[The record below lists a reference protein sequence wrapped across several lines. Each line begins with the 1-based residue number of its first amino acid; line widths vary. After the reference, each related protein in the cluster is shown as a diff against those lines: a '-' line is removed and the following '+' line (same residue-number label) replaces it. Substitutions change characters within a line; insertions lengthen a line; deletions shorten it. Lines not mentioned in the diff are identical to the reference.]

1 MISMMRMVQ
10 LMLFR
15 VKCNE
20 TIFSLQ
26 GRNSPEN
33 VFDAGN
39 IDAGVDV
46 GTTVAEVTVSIEF
59 RL

>member
-1 MISMMRMVQ
+1 MKKFFV
-10 LMLFR
+10 
-15 VKCNE
+15 
-20 TIFSLQ
+20 T
-26 GRNSPEN
+26 GEN
-33 VFDAGN
+33 VSDAGN